1 MVLYNE
7 PLEGHMLVNS
17 TPQEWY
23 HVPIRVG
30 GESTIHMTRE
40 YGPPDASQLLCP
52 TWLQAHVTG
61 PGDRTCKNDAIRLS
75 TPHLTAQQ
83 SQRDQ
88 KPLFP
93 SRPRNPITG
102 GGAVASSSKTH
113 KMPEGFHL
121 ERPLFAG
128 ALTSTF
134 PQRFQ
139 EVFVDPS
146 RDESLIFEILELK
159 EEVGD
164 DGSASWFL
172 QDLAS
177 EQESEGCVAP
187 GLCYRSTPAVIITA
201 VGQMA
206 ISKGRQEVNTDILIS
221 AYEPIHINPL
231 SESATAV
238 GAGAATP
245 AELSGCVPMLEV
257 FKLAVST
264 FKVNNWGLFGSV

>member
-1 MVLYNE
+1 MMLSDS
-7 PLEGHMLVNS
+7 PLLISLHN
-17 TPQEWY
+17 
-23 HVPIRVG
+23 RV
-30 GESTIHMTRE
+30 RE
-40 YGPPDASQLLCP
+40 TKNLFFPLDQGTQSPAAAQLL
-52 TWLQAHVTG
+52 
-61 PGDRTCKNDAIRLS
+61 R
-75 TPHLTAQQ
+75 
-83 SQRDQ
+83 
-88 KPLFP
+88 PLRPFLIGLDFLP
-93 SRPRNPITG
+93 SRW
-102 GGAVASSSKTH
+102 H

-177 EQESEGCVAP
+177 EQESEGCVVSVLLLP
-187 GLCYRSTPAVIITA
+187 SMCLFCRDKDEKTKGKLCSNI
-201 VGQMA
+201 
-206 ISKGRQEVNTDILIS
+206 
-221 AYEPIHINPL
+221 PL

-245 AELSGCVPMLEV
+245 AELSGCTPMVEV

>member
-1 MVLYNE
+1 
-7 PLEGHMLVNS
+7 
-17 TPQEWY
+17 
-23 HVPIRVG
+23 
-30 GESTIHMTRE
+30 MTRE

-177 EQESEGCVAP
+177 EQESEGCVA
-187 GLCYRSTPAVIITA
+187 
-201 VGQMA
+201 
-206 ISKGRQEVNTDILIS
+206 ISKGRQGREAQNVVRAEHNLPPLHPPCVRFSDCGSVPKCL
-221 AYEPIHINPL
+221 NRNRCPL

>member
-1 MVLYNE
+1 
-7 PLEGHMLVNS
+7 
-17 TPQEWY
+17 
-23 HVPIRVG
+23 
-30 GESTIHMTRE
+30 
-40 YGPPDASQLLCP
+40 
-52 TWLQAHVTG
+52 
-61 PGDRTCKNDAIRLS
+61 
-75 TPHLTAQQ
+75 
-83 SQRDQ
+83 
-88 KPLFP
+88 
-93 SRPRNPITG
+93 
-102 GGAVASSSKTH
+102 
-113 KMPEGFHL
+113 MPEGFHL

-206 ISKGRQEVNTDILIS
+206 ISKGRQGREAQNVVRFRIFFPPANNEVNTDILIS

>member
-1 MVLYNE
+1 
-7 PLEGHMLVNS
+7 
-17 TPQEWY
+17 
-23 HVPIRVG
+23 
-30 GESTIHMTRE
+30 
-40 YGPPDASQLLCP
+40 
-52 TWLQAHVTG
+52 
-61 PGDRTCKNDAIRLS
+61 
-75 TPHLTAQQ
+75 
-83 SQRDQ
+83 
-88 KPLFP
+88 
-93 SRPRNPITG
+93 
-102 GGAVASSSKTH
+102 
-113 KMPEGFHL
+113 MPEGFHL

-177 EQESEGCVAP
+177 EQESEGCVA
-187 GLCYRSTPAVIITA
+187 
-201 VGQMA
+201 
-206 ISKGRQEVNTDILIS
+206 ISKGRQGREAQNVVRFRIFFPPANNVILWVYVANVRLKEVNTDILIS

>member
-1 MVLYNE
+1 MMLSDS
-7 PLEGHMLVNS
+7 PLLISLHN
-17 TPQEWY
+17 
-23 HVPIRVG
+23 RV
-30 GESTIHMTRE
+30 RE
-40 YGPPDASQLLCP
+40 TKNLFFPLDQGTQSPAAAQLL
-52 TWLQAHVTG
+52 
-61 PGDRTCKNDAIRLS
+61 R
-75 TPHLTAQQ
+75 
-83 SQRDQ
+83 
-88 KPLFP
+88 PLRPFLIGLDFLP
-93 SRPRNPITG
+93 SRW
-102 GGAVASSSKTH
+102 H

-177 EQESEGCVAP
+177 EQESEGCVA
-187 GLCYRSTPAVIITA
+187 
-201 VGQMA
+201 
-206 ISKGRQEVNTDILIS
+206 ISKGRQEAEHNLPPLHPPCVRFSDCGSVPKCLNR
-221 AYEPIHINPL
+221 NRCPL

-245 AELSGCVPMLEV
+245 AELSGCTPMVEV
-257 FKLAVST
+257 FKLALST

>member
-1 MVLYNE
+1 MMLSDS
-7 PLEGHMLVNS
+7 PLLISLHN
-17 TPQEWY
+17 
-23 HVPIRVG
+23 RV
-30 GESTIHMTRE
+30 RE
-40 YGPPDASQLLCP
+40 TKNLFFPLDQGTQSPAAAQLL
-52 TWLQAHVTG
+52 
-61 PGDRTCKNDAIRLS
+61 R
-75 TPHLTAQQ
+75 
-83 SQRDQ
+83 
-88 KPLFP
+88 PLRPFLIGLDFLP
-93 SRPRNPITG
+93 SRW
-102 GGAVASSSKTH
+102 H

-177 EQESEGCVAP
+177 EQESEGCVA
-187 GLCYRSTPAVIITA
+187 
-201 VGQMA
+201 
-206 ISKGRQEVNTDILIS
+206 ISKGRQGREAQNVVRVYVANVRLKEVNTDILIS

-245 AELSGCVPMLEV
+245 AELSGCTPMVEV